1 MICAVAVSLFSVAG
15 CSSLV
20 GGCAGGFSFEESAN
34 RTSQTTVAP
43 TAVRTPAKSRFA
55 AELYL

>member
-1 MICAVAVSLFSVAG
+1 MRRRRFLAGFAADWCSLGS
-15 CSSLV
+15 
-20 GGCAGGFSFEESAN
+20 GCAGGFSFEESAN
-34 RTSQTTVAP
+34 RASQTTVAP